1 MRRLDPVLALL
12 PVIAG
17 LAVAAYGRSN
27 LEEKQARSYAAFKEY
42 LQVGRMLSEGKPR
55 RQAAQRFLE
64 LANSYPDTERGVLSK
79 ELGLLLDKM
88 ADEDE
93 NFQPP
98 ADLAELS
105 EEQRIHHYVFKLRDI
120 ADHDTSVPGSCN
132 VIRDARV
139 PDSPAVALR
148 KMGKPA
154 VPALIELLDDLRP
167 TRSVGAPLN
176 GAQVLRYCDA
186 ALQILEVITGQRF
199 GKLNAR
205 NALADRGSY
214 LSNIKPEYRSQI
226 ISGIK
231 TWWQKNQYKSE
242 DQWIRNALSEMGIG
256 TMWDRTEI
264 SRRLI
269 ELQGDQST
277 SFFRERL
284 KQEPDNPWAVSLL
297 WEAGGKAV
305 IEDIRPKV
313 HHEDFYVRTA
323 AYRAL
328 VEAGDSN
335 IADTIIQD
343 LHRAL
348 QQADEKP
355 FYHRALISV
364 LAQGSE
370 EKAVLAAA
378 RCILHQNQ
386 IVAESTMIAFQTA
399 LQRGNEPSPELRR
412 VVFPYMAAVLDNE
425 DLKYWAAW
433 WLINAGQIPFE
444 YVSDEKSVAERD
456 RMIQQIK
463 LWWQEHKD
471 EYPHRE
477 P

>member
-1 MRRLDPVLALL
+1 MKRVDPVLALL
-12 PVIAG
+12 LVIAG
-17 LAVAAYGRSN
+17 LAVGAYGRSN
-27 LEEKQARSYAAFKEY
+27 VEEKQARSYAAFKEY
-42 LQVGRMLSEGKPR
+42 LRVSRMLNEGKPR
-55 RQAAQRFLE
+55 RQVAQRFLE
-64 LANSYPDTERGVLSK
+64 LANSYPDTERGLLSK
-79 ELGLLLDKM
+79 ELGLLLHKM
-88 ADEDE
+88 ADEDA

-98 ADLAELS
+98 ADVAELS
-105 EEQRIHHYVFKLRDI
+105 EEQRIRYYVYRLRDI
-120 ADHDTSVPGSCN
+120 TDREMSVPGSCN
-132 VIRDARV
+132 VIRDARM

-148 KMGKPA
+148 RTAKPA

-167 TRSVGAPLN
+167 TRSVGAALN

-199 GKLNAR
+199 GKLNVR
-205 NALADRGSY
+205 DGLGGTGRY

-226 ISGIK
+226 ISRIK
-231 TWWQKNQYKSE
+231 MWWQKNQYESE
-242 DQWIRNALSEMGIG
+242 DQWIRNALSETGIG
-256 TMWDRTEI
+256 AMWDRIEI

-269 ELQGDQST
+269 ELQGDKST
-277 SFFRERL
+277 NFFRERL

-313 HHEDFYVRTA
+313 RHEDFYVRAA

-328 VEAGDSN
+328 VQVGDSS
-335 IADTIIQD
+335 IVDTIIQD

-355 FYHRALISV
+355 FYHRGLISV
-364 LAQGSE
+364 LARGGE

-378 RCILHQNQ
+378 RCILHRNQ
-386 IVAESTMIAFQTA
+386 MVAESTMVSFQTA
-399 LQRGNEPSPELRR
+399 LQRENKPSPELRR

-425 DLKYWAAW
+425 DLKHWAAW
-433 WLINAGQIPFE
+433 WLINAGQIPIE
-444 YVSDEKSVAERD
+444 YASHEKSVAERGK
-456 RMIQQIK
+456 MIQQIK
-463 LWWQEHKD
+463 IWWQEHKD
-471 EYPHRE
+471 EYPHLE